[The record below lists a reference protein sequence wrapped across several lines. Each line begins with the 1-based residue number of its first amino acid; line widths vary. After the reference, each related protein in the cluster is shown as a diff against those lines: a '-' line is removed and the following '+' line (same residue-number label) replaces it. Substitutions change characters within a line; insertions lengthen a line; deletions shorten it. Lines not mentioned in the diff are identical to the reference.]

1 MNAAVRL
8 VTIALL
14 APAAAS
20 AAVTAADRAACTP
33 DALKLC
39 AAAIP
44 DVAKVTACMTAHQ
57 SQLSAACRAA
67 LAAHRAVPHAGR
79 IRAPHAPAL
88 PPPRAVPSDG
98 RDDRAPAAAAP
109 VQEAPPPAPVPPPA
123 AAPPSSDEAPP
134 DVTAVPVP
142 PTPPTERH
150 HMLNRL
156 ESLLTALHWS
166 TVILI
171 VLVAWFTVRN
181 GAPSVI
187 AWCKRMWSYIGAGV
201 ADLKSAQTALAGD
214 VAILKNDV
222 EAIRAHLGLGAPAAP
237 TPSAPAAKPAGS

>member
-8 VTIALL
+8 ATIALL
-14 APAAAS
+14 APAAAG

-44 DVAKVTACMTAHQ
+44 DVARVTACMTAHQ
-57 SQLSAACRAA
+57 SQLSAACRAV

-79 IRAPHAPAL
+79 IRAPHAPAV
-88 PPPRAVPSDG
+88 PPRAVPSDA
-98 RDDRAPAAAAP
+98 RDDRSPAVAVPAE
-109 VQEAPPPAPVPPPA
+109 EAPPPAPMPPPA
-123 AAPPSSDEAPP
+123 AAPPSREQSLP
-134 DVTAVPVP
+134 DVTVSVP

-171 VLVAWFTVRN
+171 GLVAWFTVRN

-187 AWCKRMWSYIGAGV
+187 AWCTRMWSYIGAGV

-222 EAIRAHLGLGAPAAP
+222 EAIRAHLGLAAPAAP
-237 TPSAPAAKPAGS
+237 AAAAAPAAKPAGS